1 MIPREKF
8 IQNDTG
14 EEKTMITKPTI
25 NALAITMLIAIIA
38 LISHAGHAGNV
49 GSTPGI
55 EGTYKLVMRELPD
68 GKKLGPP
75 DVIGYM
81 TFTKEYRNFN
91 VYWKDPQGKAFSI
104 SYVASYELSD
114 KEYREKSI
122 YYMENNEIDGKPV
135 KYDHTGPS
143 GASPVIRKNGRL
155 EFQLP
160 LYGEPFGVFEGD
172 KFTASRKG
180 AFVDHWKKVK

>member
-1 MIPREKF
+1 
-8 IQNDTG
+8 
-14 EEKTMITKPTI
+14 MITKPP
-25 NALAITMLIAIIA
+25 NHALSVAILIAIFA
-38 LISHAGHAGNV
+38 LISPVGHAGDT
-49 GSTPGI
+49 GSMRGI
-55 EGTYKLVMRELPD
+55 EGTYKLVLRELPD

-75 DVIGYM
+75 DIVGYM

-104 SYVASYELSD
+104 SYVASYTLKD
-114 KEYREKSI
+114 KEYSEKSI

-135 KYDHTGPS
+135 RYDHTGPS
-143 GASPVIRKNGRL
+143 GTSPVIRKNGRV

-160 LYGEPFGVFEGD
+160 LYGEPFGVFEGN

-180 AFVDHWKKVK
+180 AFVDHWEKVK